1 MRKWLLLNNLILGA
15 IVVSVWVYDFFVFN
29 RLRFKVKGGTME
41 KYKGLRDSLEKEGFD
56 SMIKERCKEFA
67 YKPDDV
73 IYLSFVNFKDLKD
86 EHVDM
91 YIAEIERIYEKYFT
105 DVFRP
110 KIYVKR
116 LSMKVNNMLS
126 IVSNTNQDF
135 YPIHTKS
142 FNKLEIYLYKEFFD
156 NQMVKKGNQVFI
168 KTSKEKLIEMDFIS
182 KTIKRSMFY
191 FKKPEK
197 LLTKEEIQSKQVLNG
212 FSKLALQCLKQKTIL
227 YLNSLEYVNNNKNL
241 IFFDK
246 YLKQI
251 ETESDELKKEIDN
264 KNLFNISEMLLKNEY
279 FIYDTV
285 YMYEDYL

>member
-41 KYKGLRDSLEKEGFD
+41 KYKELRDSLEKEGFD
-56 SMIKERCKEFA
+56 SEVKERCKEFA
-67 YKPDDV
+67 YKPDDI

-126 IVSNTNQDF
+126 IVSNISQDF

-168 KTSKEKLIEMDFIS
+168 KTSKEKLIENDFIS
-182 KTIKRSMFY
+182 KMIKRSMFY

-279 FIYDTV
+279 FIYDSV

>member
-264 KNLFNISEMLLKNEY
+264 KQS
-279 FIYDTV
+279 
-285 YMYEDYL
+285 